1 MFTANK
7 RKIIVGC
14 LVATCTAAAVP
25 AGASAKPTIT
35 MSGSTT
41 VAPLAAKLA
50 RGYLRAFPGSVRF
63 RLLQGGSNI
72 GIADVAHGRVTI
84 GNSSRDPQPGDP
96 GGIVFN
102 RIARDALCVV
112 TNPANRIGNLS
123 QQQIQAIFSGQV
135 RDWGQVPGATVSGP
149 IDINVRTAASGTHDA
164 FQKLF
169 LGSAKEASAAS
180 QRGSNGLV
188 QQAVRSDRNAIGYVS
203 LAFKAGTNGVAY
215 KGVGCTLRNAKAGQY
230 EGARNL
236 YMVTRGNPTGAAAR
250 WIRWITRSRAARA
263 IVTTEWVPA

>member
-7 RKIIVGC
+7 RRIVLGC
-14 LVATCTAAAVP
+14 LVAGCTAAVP

-50 RGYLRAFPGSVRF
+50 RGYLRAFPGSARF

-72 GIADVAHGRVTI
+72 GISDVSHGRVTI
-84 GNSSRDPQPGDP
+84 GNSSRDPQPSDP

-112 TNPANRIGNLS
+112 THPGNRIGNLS
-123 QQQIQAIFSGQV
+123 QEQIQAIFSGEV
-135 RDWGQVPGATVSGP
+135 HDWSQVPGASISGP
-149 IDINVRTAASGTHDA
+149 INLNVRTAASGTHDA

-169 LGSAKEASAAS
+169 LGSAKVFSTAS

-188 QQAVRSDRNAIGYVS
+188 QQAVRSDPNAIGYVS
-203 LAFKAGTNGVAY
+203 LAFKGGTNGVAY
-215 KGVGCTLRNAKAGQY
+215 KGVGCTLRNAKGGQY

-236 YMVTRGNPTGAAAR
+236 YMVTLGNPTGVVSK
-250 WIRWITRSRAARA
+250 WLRWITRSSAARA

>member
-1 MFTANK
+1 MFTVNK
-7 RKIIVGC
+7 RRIVLGSV
-14 LVATCTAAAVP
+14 VAVCTAAAVP
-25 AGASAKPTIT
+25 AGASAKSTIT

-50 RGYLRAFPGSVRF
+50 RGYLRAFPRSVRF

-72 GIADVAHGRVTI
+72 GISDVAHGRVTI

-102 RIARDALCVV
+102 RIARDAVCVV
-112 TNPANRIGNLS
+112 TNPANRIGSLN

-135 RDWGQVPGATVSGP
+135 RDWSQVPGSSISGP

-169 LGSAKEASAAS
+169 LGSAKESSTAS

-188 QQAVRSDRNAIGYVS
+188 QQAVRSDRNAVGYVS
-203 LAFKAGTNGVAY
+203 LAFKAGTNGVSY

-230 EGARNL
+230 EGTRNL
-236 YMVTRGNPTGAAAR
+236 YMVTRGSATGATAK
-250 WIRWITRSRAARA
+250 WLRWITHSSAARA

>member
-1 MFTANK
+1 MLKFPT
-7 RKIIVGC
+7 RG
-14 LVATCTAAAVP
+14 VALGGAAALAAAAALP
-25 AGASAKPTIT
+25 ATASARTTIT
-35 MSGSTT
+35 MSGSTS

-50 RGYLRAFPGSVRF
+50 RGYVRAFPGTARF

-72 GIADVAHGRVTI
+72 GIADVSHGRVSI

-102 RIARDALCVV
+102 RIARDAICVV
-112 TNPANRIGNLS
+112 TNRANGIGNLS

-135 RDWGQVPGATVSGP
+135 RDWSQVPGSSVSGP
-149 IDINVRTAASGTHDA
+149 IDVNVRTAASGTHDA

-169 LGSAKEASAAS
+169 LGSVKESSSAS

-203 LAFKAGTNGVAY
+203 LAFTSGLNTAAY
-215 KGVGCTLRNAKAGQY
+215 KGVVCTLRNAKAGQY
-230 EGARNL
+230 EGTRNF
-236 YMVTRGNPTGAAAR
+236 YMVTRGNPTGGVAK
-250 WIRWITRSRAARA
+250 WIRWILRSRAARN
-263 IVTTEWVPA
+263 IITTEWVPA